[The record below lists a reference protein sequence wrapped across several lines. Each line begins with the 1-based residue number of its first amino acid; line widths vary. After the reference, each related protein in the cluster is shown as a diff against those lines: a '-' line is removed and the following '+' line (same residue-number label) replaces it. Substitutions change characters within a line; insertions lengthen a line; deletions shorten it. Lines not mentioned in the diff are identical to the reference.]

1 MSYTYGSAIS
11 RTTSQPGSQVA
22 DIAHARTRTTL
33 SRFTAAAHADTVNLV
48 IGYFKSSDQIIDIRF
63 YTDGGGTAGAFNLG
77 LWTTTFSDGAPTHT
91 VADVDLYAS
100 AKATGTAILHGSA
113 IATVFTE
120 AATLD
125 DFDRGKALWAQLAIG
140 AGSDTT
146 DPGVTYALIA
156 DISTTID
163 AANELAFEVEYV
175 AGD

>member
-1 MSYTYGSAIS
+1 MSEVYGSAIA
-11 RTTSQPGSQVA
+11 RTSQSPGQQVA
-22 DIAHARTRTTL
+22 DIAHARARKTF
-33 SRFTAAAHADTVNLV
+33 SRFAAAAHADTVNLV
-48 IGYFKSSDQIIDIRF
+48 IGYFKSSDQILDIKF

-77 LWTTTFSDGAPTHT
+77 LWTVTFDNGVPTFT

-120 AATLD
+120 SATLD

-140 AGSDTT
+140 AGSDTS

-163 AANELAFEVEYV
+163 GANEMAFDVDYV